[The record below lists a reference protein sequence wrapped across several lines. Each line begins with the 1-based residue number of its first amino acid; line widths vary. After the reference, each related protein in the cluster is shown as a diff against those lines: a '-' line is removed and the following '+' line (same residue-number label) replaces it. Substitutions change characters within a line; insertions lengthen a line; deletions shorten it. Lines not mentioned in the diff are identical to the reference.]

1 MLTKLH
7 VVKAMVFPVAMY
19 GSATWTIKKA
29 EHWRI
34 DAFEVWCCR
43 RLLRIPWSTRR
54 SNQPI
59 LKEVNPEYSLE
70 GLMLKLKLQYFAHLM
85 WRADSLEKIL
95 ILGKTEG
102 RGREWQRMRWLN
114 SITNSMNMS
123 LSWLREIAKD
133 RGVWC
138 AGVHGDTKSQRWL
151 SHYTT
156 KITKIANKTQ
166 HRSVIKT
173 LLNI

>member
-1 MLTKLH
+1 MLLKC
-7 VVKAMVFPVAMY
+7 
-19 GSATWTIKKA
+19 GSGEDSWETLGVQGDQT
-29 EHWRI
+29 
-34 DAFEVWCCR
+34 
-43 RLLRIPWSTRR
+43 SQ
-54 SNQPI
+54 SI

-85 WRADSLEKIL
+85 WKADSLEKIL

-102 RGREWQRMRWLN
+102 RSRGQQRMWWLN

-123 LSWLREIAKD
+123 LSWLQETVKD
-133 RGVWC
+133 RGVLC
-138 AGVHGDTKSQRWL
+138 ATVHGDTKSQTWL
-151 SHYTT
+151 NHYTT
-156 KITKIANKTQ
+156 KITKIVNKTQ